1 MKRTFKENVSIQIVG
16 GKTLAKV
23 EIPPGSLTISKFMRV
38 KAKLSGKVFPTSA
51 WNFPALAGLV
61 IPPAV
66 VRELGL
72 RDGQTIEVQ
81 VEVTKKKKIPK
92 KKSGKKAGAKK
103 KAAKKTSSK
112 KDSAKKQPASKTTAK
127 KKTSEKSK
135 GKKKPVK
142 KPSKT
147 KAKSRPKAKKAKS

>member
-38 KAKLSGKVFPTSA
+38 KAKLSGKIFPTSA
-51 WNFPALAGLV
+51 WNFPAIAGLV

-72 RDGQTIEVQ
+72 KDGQAIEVQ
-81 VEVTKKKKIPK
+81 VEVTKKKKLPK
-92 KKSGKKAGAKK
+92 KKVGKKADAKK
-103 KAAKKTSSK
+103 EAAKEASSK
-112 KDSAKKQPASKTTAK
+112 KDSAKKQPATKTITKK
-127 KKTSEKSK
+127 KKTSEKSTA
-135 GKKKPVK
+135 KKK
-142 KPSKT
+142 SAKT
-147 KAKSRPKAKKAKS
+147 KSKGSPKGKKAKS

>member
-1 MKRTFKENVSIQIVG
+1 MKRTFKENVSIQIVS

-72 RDGQTIEVQ
+72 KDGQAIEVQ
-81 VEVTKKKKIPK
+81 VEVIKKKKLPK
-92 KKSGKKAGAKK
+92 KKTGKKATAKK
-103 KAAKKTSSK
+103 EAAKKASAK
-112 KDSAKKQPASKTTAK
+112 KDSPKKQPASKTTSK
-127 KKTSEKSK
+127 KKTSAKPTA
-135 GKKKPVK
+135 KKKPANK
-142 KPSKT
+142 SSKT
-147 KAKSRPKAKKAKS
+147 KGGGDPKGKKAKS